1 MPCRR
6 LIAATA
12 AAAAV
17 LVATPAAGAATTTC
31 APPTGP
37 AEFQRV
43 APEQVGLDGAKVRS
57 ATRFMVSRL
66 ALSVRVYRHGC
77 LAATSDLD
85 RYTQHTR
92 NNIWSATKGVTA
104 LLTGRAIT
112 QGRLALDDP
121 IGRYLPEADAAHG
134 RITVRQLLTQT
145 SGLRFAWI
153 SDVLAP
159 DTVRYTLSLPFQH
172 EPGTYFEYA
181 QTTVTLLA
189 AVVQRAV
196 GEDLQAYA
204 QRELFDELGIPRSD
218 WNWAR
223 DAKGQTQGY
232 AFLFLPPKHLGR
244 IGQLLLQEGAWHG
257 RQLVDAGYVRELRA
271 PTPTNGAYGFLAWTN
286 AGGWTVT
293 ATAPSR
299 RVLQEPFISS
309 APRDTYAFV
318 GFMGQLIVVIPSL
331 DMVVVRTGFPGN
343 TNPDL
348 HSLLTSKEGDMDYEG
363 MRRLMQAVTDVDLP
377 DPGPYT
383 RVRRFEGFDVTRWL
397 DLRTLQLAVLP
408 PGCTLTRCR

>member
-1 MPCRR
+1 MTCRR
-6 LIAATA
+6 LLASAAAATA
-12 AAAAV
+12 VWAAV
-17 LVATPAAGAATTTC
+17 PAAEAATSCT
-31 APPTGP
+31 PPTGP

-43 APEQVGLDGAKVRS
+43 TPEQVDLDGAQVRS
-57 ATRFMVSRL
+57 ATRFMTSRL

-77 LAATSDLD
+77 LAATSALD
-85 RYTQHTR
+85 AYTQHSR
-92 NNIWSATKGVTA
+92 NNIWSATKGVTS

-112 QGRLALDDP
+112 QGKLGLDDP
-121 IGRYLPEADAAHG
+121 IAKYFPEADAAHG

-153 SDVLAP
+153 SDILAP
-159 DTVRYTLSLPFQH
+159 DTVKYTLSLPFDH

-189 AVVQRAV
+189 AVVQRAA
-196 GEDLQAYA
+196 GEDLQTYA
-204 QRELFDELGIPRSD
+204 QRELFDPLGIPRNH
-218 WNWAR
+218 WNWSR

-232 AFLFLPPKHLGR
+232 AFLFMPPKHLGR
-244 IGQLLLQEGAWHG
+244 FGQLMLQEGAWHG
-257 RQLVDAGYVRELRA
+257 RQLVDAAYIRELA
-271 PTPTNGAYGFLAWTN
+271 AATPTNGGYGFLAWTN
-286 AGGWTVT
+286 AGGSMIT

-299 RVLQEPFISS
+299 RVLDEPFITS
-309 APRDTYAFV
+309 APADTYAFV

-331 DMVVVRTGFPGN
+331 DMVIVRTGFPGN

-363 MRRLMQAVTDVDLP
+363 MRRLMQSVKDVDIP

-383 RVRRFEGFDVTRWL
+383 RVRRFEGFEISNWL

-408 PGCTLTRCR
+408 PGCTIFRCR

>member
-1 MPCRR
+1 MTCRR
-6 LIAATA
+6 LLASAAAATA
-12 AAAAV
+12 LCAV
-17 LVATPAAGAATTTC
+17 APAADAATSCT
-31 APPTGP
+31 PPSSP

-43 APEQVGLDGAKVRS
+43 TPEQVDLDGAKVRS
-57 ATRFMVSRL
+57 ATRFMTSRL

-77 LAATSDLD
+77 LAATSALD
-85 RYTQHTR
+85 PYTQHSR
-92 NNIWSATKGVTA
+92 NNIWSATKGVTS

-112 QGRLALDDP
+112 QGKLGLDDP

-153 SDVLAP
+153 SDILAP
-159 DTVRYTLSLPFQH
+159 DTVTYTLSLPFDH

-196 GEDLQAYA
+196 GEDLQTYA
-204 QRELFDELGIPRSD
+204 QRELFDPLGIPRHH
-218 WNWAR
+218 WNWSR
-223 DAKGQTQGY
+223 DAKGQTHGY
-232 AFLFLPPKHLGR
+232 AFLFMPPKHLAR
-244 IGQLLLQEGAWHG
+244 FGQLMLQEGAWHG
-257 RQLVDAGYVRELRA
+257 RQLVDAAYIRELGA
-271 PTPTNGAYGFLAWTN
+271 ATPTNGGYGFLAWTN
-286 AGGWTVT
+286 AGGSMIT

-299 RVLQEPFISS
+299 RVLDEPFITS
-309 APRDTYAFV
+309 APADTYAFV

-331 DMVVVRTGFPGN
+331 DMVIVRTGFPGN

-363 MRRLMQAVTDVDLP
+363 MRRLMQAVKDVDVP

-383 RVRRFEGFDVTRWL
+383 RVRRFEGFEIANWL

-408 PGCTLTRCR
+408 PGCTLWRCR